1 MLDQYAINTKNANG
15 ICKVNEIDWK
25 HFWAVIEN
33 LGKGILVFQQRY
45 TNGTRPTPTSDS
57 RILNYVNSFIKY
69 GIPKRKDTHARK
81 ENANKRAVTKPGLKE
96 KHPKGRPTGN
106 RKENTSFNG
115 WHWKEKQF
123 GKAWRNEL

>member
-57 RILNYVNSFIKY
+57 RILYYVNSFIKY
-69 GIPKRKDTHARK
+69 GIPKRKDTHARTKKLGKK
-81 ENANKRAVTKPGLKE
+81 EQSFTVENVQISSNTIDNKAQNWQLLY
-96 KHPKGRPTGN
+96 
-106 RKENTSFNG
+106 RK
-115 WHWKEKQF
+115 
-123 GKAWRNEL
+123 